1 MFEDRRVVDSD
12 VLRPPLHTSHLV
24 VLCVALRLMAWLVA
38 PAIPLLAILLAMVGV
53 VYFMLF
59 GRRG

>member
-1 MFEDRRVVDSD
+1 MMRA
-12 VLRPPLHTSHLV
+12 LHVMRGGLWGLL
-24 VLCVALRLMAWLVA
+24 VLCVALRLMAWLVT
-38 PAIPLLAILLAMVGV
+38 PAIPLLAILLAIVGI